1 MITKIHIKDKAT
13 IKDVLI
19 EPLKINYFFGGN
31 GTGKTTISKFLS
43 NKDNYSTN
51 IIEKNGDYEIL
62 VYNKDFVDNN
72 FQDKNAIHGIF
83 TIGESAVDAEKQIAE
98 QENIKKEKEK
108 DKETK
113 EKSLAKLQTEINQAE
128 EKFDNDCWEVQK
140 EIGESFASA

>member
-51 IIEKNGDYEIL
+51 IIEKM
-62 VYNKDFVDNN
+62 
-72 FQDKNAIHGIF
+72 
-83 TIGESAVDAEKQIAE
+83 TIM
-98 QENIKKEKEK
+98 
-108 DKETK
+108 
-113 EKSLAKLQTEINQAE
+113 KS
-128 EKFDNDCWEVQK
+128 
-140 EIGESFASA
+140 

>member
-51 IIEKNGDYEIL
+51 II
-62 VYNKDFVDNN
+62 
-72 FQDKNAIHGIF
+72 
-83 TIGESAVDAEKQIAE
+83 
-98 QENIKKEKEK
+98 
-108 DKETK
+108 
-113 EKSLAKLQTEINQAE
+113 
-128 EKFDNDCWEVQK
+128 
-140 EIGESFASA
+140 